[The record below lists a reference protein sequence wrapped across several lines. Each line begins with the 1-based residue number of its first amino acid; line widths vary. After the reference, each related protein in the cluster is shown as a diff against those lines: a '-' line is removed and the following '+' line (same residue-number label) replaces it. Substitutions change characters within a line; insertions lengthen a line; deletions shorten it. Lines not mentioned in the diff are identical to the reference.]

1 MPLLIVMKV
10 DTSGNIIRR
19 FSETNTRKVE
29 YKHAYDEEMRKREE
43 KQIRDFRCQREI
55 IAKRKRKELRLVMF

>member
-1 MPLLIVMKV
+1 MKV

-29 YKHAYDEEMRKREE
+29 YKHAYDEECE
-43 KQIRDFRCQREI
+43 KE
-55 IAKRKRKELRLVMF
+55 KKNRLEALDVKGK